1 MKTWWNK
8 SPFTSIQFNF
18 RSRKCEVLS
27 GRIVDGDD
35 DCPFIVLTK
44 FSIALPFSE
53 IHWKES
59 SLFFIFFL
67 VYFFLYCAS
76 YIMK

>member
-18 RSRKCEVLS
+18 RFRKCEVLS

-53 IHWKES
+53 IH
-59 SLFFIFFL
+59 
-67 VYFFLYCAS
+67 
-76 YIMK
+76 